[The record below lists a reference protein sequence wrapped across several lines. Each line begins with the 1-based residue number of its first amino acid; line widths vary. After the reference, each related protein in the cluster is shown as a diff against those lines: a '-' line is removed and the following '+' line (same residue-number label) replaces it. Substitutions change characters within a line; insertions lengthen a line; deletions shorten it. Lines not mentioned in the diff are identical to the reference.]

1 MLLAERSRCVE
12 CPRNWRTTMNI
23 AKIITGELIGTFM
36 MCFLGIG
43 AVATATLYG

>member
-1 MLLAERSRCVE
+1 ME